1 VTREKTFELARA
13 NTAHCA
19 RPVTMA
25 AAVASWKAFVAATAA
40 GADAYGPECAA
51 LREHGMTALAE
62 THFVESVEVRVPSSV
77 PT

>member
-1 VTREKTFELARA
+1 
-13 NTAHCA
+13 
-19 RPVTMA
+19 MA

-40 GADAYGPECAA
+40 GADVYGPECAA